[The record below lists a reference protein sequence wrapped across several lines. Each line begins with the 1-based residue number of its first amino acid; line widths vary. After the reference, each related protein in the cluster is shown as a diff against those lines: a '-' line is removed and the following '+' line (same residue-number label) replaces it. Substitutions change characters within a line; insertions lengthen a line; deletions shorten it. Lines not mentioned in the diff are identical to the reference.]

1 MLVRLSLLLA
11 LPLSLSG
18 CIAAQFAPAAM
29 EAVRET
35 QLQRQRYSEADFAPA
50 AEEACRGRAAR
61 HGRVEITIVE
71 PHDANS
77 VRVYGTIDRLPGS
90 QGRSFA
96 CIFRRDGNMTH
107 FKLG

>member
-1 MLVRLSLLLA
+1 
-11 LPLSLSG
+11 
-18 CIAAQFAPAAM
+18 M
-29 EAVRET
+29 EAVRES

-61 HGRVEITIVE
+61 HGRVEITTVE

-90 QGRSFA
+90 LPASQGRSFA
-96 CIFRRDGNMTH
+96 CVFRRDGNMTH
-107 FKLG
+107 FKLS